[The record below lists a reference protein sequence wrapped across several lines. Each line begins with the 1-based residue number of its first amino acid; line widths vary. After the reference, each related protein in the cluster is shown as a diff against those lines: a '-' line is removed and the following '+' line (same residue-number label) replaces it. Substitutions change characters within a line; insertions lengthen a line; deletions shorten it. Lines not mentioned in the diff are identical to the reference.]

1 MNMSTKKET
10 ERSSTEYELKR
21 ELRTGMSEQNNA
33 VDRILNETRENITRT
48 LDEARR
54 NIPRNTQAI
63 NDYQEHAL
71 QSSKEIADSYLESQK
86 EIIKS
91 FQSTWAP
98 YIENMY
104 SAFRNNW
111 ASPQK
116 AAEVY
121 ARSVSNIADNVIA
134 TTRIANNTL
143 FANIGAYKTLA
154 QREKDDVKEFSRM
167 ATNTAR
173 TFENTSREVVK

>member
-1 MNMSTKKET
+1 M
-10 ERSSTEYELKR
+10 RL
-21 ELRTGMSEQNNA
+21 
-33 VDRILNETRENITRT
+33 
-48 LDEARR
+48 RR

-71 QSSKEIADSYLESQK
+71 QSSKEIADSDRESQK

-116 AAEVY
+116 A
-121 ARSVSNIADNVIA
+121 SGSLCKNS
-134 TTRIANNTL
+134 
-143 FANIGAYKTLA
+143 K
-154 QREKDDVKEFSRM
+154 
-167 ATNTAR
+167 
-173 TFENTSREVVK
+173 